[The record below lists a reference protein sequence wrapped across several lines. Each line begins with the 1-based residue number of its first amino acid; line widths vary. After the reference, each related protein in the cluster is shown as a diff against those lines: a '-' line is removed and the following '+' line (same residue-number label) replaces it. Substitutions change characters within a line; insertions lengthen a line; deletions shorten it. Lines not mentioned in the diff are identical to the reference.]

1 MAGIAGI
8 WRIWLSIFFL
18 CSFLHAQEKP
28 MQVNSGSAAYDGK
41 IMVLTGDVVVQH
53 SLGRISARLLSFNP
67 QAEKQGNQP
76 SLQISGS
83 VEILLNG
90 GGELQCQQAD
100 VDYAKMK
107 GIFLGNAEFPDV
119 VYRNEGEKKTPAQG
133 EVASIEVKSGHMTLD
148 LIREAGADS
157 SSRTVV
163 RQIEAVQNVR
173 VGYDKDY
180 LLLADHALYQ
190 RLSNTGLS
198 SSAGLLTLSVQ
209 GIRPFCRLTNVN
221 GDSLQ
226 AKTIQVNTA
235 DRKIWLAEPQ
245 GKLLMQQ
252 DKESFQT
259 LEFKSDELSWDHQKQ
274 VLVLKGNVDISQNKN
289 LHVKTGH
296 EISIFQG
303 NLKGKRILRSIRSPE
318 KTDLEYVDALK
329 GNTRRIYS
337 PGPLLI
343 DHERQEMTL
352 TGILDGSEPTE
363 EKNQVYFEDVL
374 GEMYADLVRILYH
387 WEGSQLVPKQ
397 VIMEGHVRLL
407 NRFDGHVEEAGSVLH
422 YALADRVEYSPEQ
435 QEMVLTASE
444 GNRVLFF
451 DQVNNMQ
458 MSAPSLT
465 IRQDPASKKEM
476 IKGIG
481 DVRFTFLEK
490 ELAQFKQ
497 HFKQKDSSREGAE
510 HGK

>member
-8 WRIWLSIFFL
+8 WLSLFFL
-18 CSFLHAQEKP
+18 CSFLHAHERP
-28 MQVNSGSAAYDGK
+28 MQVNSGEASYDGK
-41 IMVLTGDVVVQH
+41 RMVLTGDVIVQH
-53 SLGRISARLLSFNP
+53 SLGQISARRLSFIP
-67 QAEKQGNQP
+67 QLEKKGKQP
-76 SLQISGS
+76 SLEISES
-83 VEILLNG
+83 VEILLKG
-90 GGELQCQQAD
+90 GGELQCQQAE
-100 VDYAKMK
+100 VDYIKMK

-119 VYRNEGEKKTPAQG
+119 VYRNEGEKGTPAQG
-133 EVASIEVKSGHMTLD
+133 GRAPVEVKSGHMTLD
-148 LIREAGADS
+148 LIREACADS
-157 SSRTVV
+157 SSSQTVV
-163 RQIEAVQNVR
+163 KQIEAVQNVR
-173 VGYDKDY
+173 VGYDEDH

-190 RLSNTGLS
+190 RLSNSDPS
-198 SSAGLLTLSVQ
+198 SLAGLLTLSVQ
-209 GIRPFCRLTNVN
+209 GIHPFCRLTNAN
-221 GDSLQ
+221 GDSLH
-226 AKTIQVNTA
+226 AKTIQVNTVE
-235 DRKIWLAEPQ
+235 RKLWLAEPE

-252 DKESFQT
+252 DKESLQT

-274 VLVLKGNVDISQNKN
+274 VLVLKGNVDISQNEN

-303 NLKGKRILRSIRSPE
+303 NLSGKRILRSIRSPE
-318 KTDLEYVDALK
+318 KTDLVYVDALK
-329 GNTRRIYS
+329 GNTHRIYS

-343 DHERQEMTL
+343 DHEHQEMTL
-352 TGILDGSEPTE
+352 TGILDGSESTE
-363 EKNQVYFEDVL
+363 EKNQVYIEDVL
-374 GEMYADLVRILYH
+374 GESYADCVRILYH

-422 YALADRVEYSPEQ
+422 YALADRIEYSPEK
-435 QEMVLTASE
+435 QEMILTASE

-465 IRQDPASKKEM
+465 IQQDPASKKDM

-497 HFKQKDSSREGAE
+497 HFKQKDSSRERTE